1 MMPLVLVT
9 LGNGRAVHAE
19 GIACYMGIVGVVTTM
34 CRVCSDTF
42 I

>member
-1 MMPLVLVT
+1 MMSLVLVT
-9 LGNGRAVHAE
+9 LGYGRAVHAE
-19 GIACYMGIVGVVTTM
+19 DIACYMGIVGVVTTM